1 MELLRCCGW
10 DLKST
15 KLKCCQKYFFSSTE
29 KLNCCEKN
37 LKCDPIKYLFTLE
50 SYQITN
56 VKFSFKLFIFCME
69 RKTDLETS
77 NDPNRK
83 NHDKTVPKGS
93 QVSLKWEDFTYRHF
107 LKTQFLW
114 SLGIFK
120 PSYRFRW
127 WGWRVDSVT
136 VVLGDFKS

>member
-83 NHDKTVPKGS
+83 NHDKTVPKAS

-136 VVLGDFKS
+136 VVLEDFKS